1 MRCFQGLKCFVIKP
15 KNVAVLLKAVSR
27 FQADYN
33 LKVKQNKNKLVLLLN
48 TYEEFSLMFNKF

>member
-1 MRCFQGLKCFVIKP
+1 MINP

>member
-1 MRCFQGLKCFVIKP
+1 MIKP
-15 KNVAVLLKAVSR
+15 KNVAVLLKAVSC

-48 TYEEFSLMFNKF
+48 TYEEVSLMFNKF